1 VRALQQEPGL
11 KGLDDAAVLAF
22 SADDERILV
31 TRNSKDFAPL
41 LIAWARGGEQ
51 HAGCILIWSLDHAD
65 HDRIVTEVQQLLHDY
80 PRPEDWSGIT
90 RAI

>member
-11 KGLDDAAVLAF
+11 KGLEDHAVLALA
-22 SADDERILV
+22 ADEGRVLI
-31 TRNSKDFAPL
+31 TRNSRDFAPL
-41 LIAWARGGEQ
+41 LVARARGGEL

-65 HDRIVTEVQQLLHDY
+65 HTQIVGEVERLLHQY

-90 RAI
+90 GAI